1 MAIIITTTSA
11 MQTDFAHFCLQMDV
25 LRALNAGRSPW
36 RDLGWTATSLRA
48 PVCVCV
54 CTTD

>member
-54 CTTD
+54 CSTD